1 MKTKQLAECGCVVVC
16 QGKDCK
22 KAGAG
27 KLRKA
32 LEKTAEEAG
41 ANVMVIKSRCM
52 GRCGRAPVVAVWPG
66 GIAFLEAE
74 PGDAAEI
81 LVAAGVKMKKK
92 DGKKKTE
99 KKVRPAKDGP
109 VGKAAKTAKDK
120 PCKQPKQKRQD
131 KEKVVSPEVDPRP
144 PEGQGYAE

>member
-1 MKTKQLAECGCVVVC
+1 MKTRQLAECGCVVVC

-32 LEKTAEEAG
+32 LEKTAGEAG
-41 ANVMVIKSRCM
+41 AKVMVLKSRCM
-52 GRCGRAPVVAVWPG
+52 GRCGRAPVVAAWPG

-92 DGKKKTE
+92 CGKKKAE
-99 KKVRPAKDGP
+99 KKEKPAKD
-109 VGKAAKTAKDK
+109 VAVAKAAKTAKDK
-120 PCKQPKQKRQD
+120 PGKPPKQKRQD
-131 KEKVVSPEVDPRP
+131 KEKIVPPEVDPRP